1 MDLFTL
7 AAKLKLDSS
16 SFETGIKKSEK
27 IFSKFGKSVG
37 SGLKK
42 VAKVGTVA
50 FAAVGAASLAFA
62 KSAVKTGSE
71 FDSAMSQVAA
81 TMGLTST
88 KIKKNLNGAG
98 DSFKMLAAK
107 AREMGAQTI
116 YSATEAAQGLN
127 ILAQSG
133 MTAKESV
140 GMIGDVLHL
149 AAAGNIDMA
158 SSASYLSQAMKGFK
172 EKGKTSTTYADLI
185 AKGATLASTSVQQ
198 LGEALGSAAATG
210 RSYGQSSKSVTLA
223 LLRLADQGV
232 RGSAASTAL
241 NAAMKD
247 VYKTSGQGA
256 KTLKQ
261 LGVSAYNSKGKA
273 RDFNAVINDINKA
286 TSKMSSK
293 KRTEALQKIFGI
305 QGFKA
310 YNKMA
315 ATSTKKQKQWSKEL
329 GKSAGEAE
337 KQYKTMTDNL
347 QGDVSAFNSAVS
359 EAKIT
364 LSEKMMPTIRKF
376 VQEGTGWVDKLTKAF
391 QKDGLSGALSVA
403 SEFISSITERL
414 VKNTP
419 EILAAGW
426 EIMKALGKGIWN
438 GIKAIKW
445 PSWDDVKS
453 FAIKA
458 WDEIKIGVSEL
469 GGLIFGKKEDGSV
482 NWPDWETVKAKAEAA
497 WQAIKDEALKLGGLV
512 FGNKE
517 DGSVNWPDLTKLS
530 TDFKKWWDETAAP
543 ALTGAIS
550 WVLPL
555 FGVPTETAEQISKTL
570 VDWWGSL
577 KIGADLLQWFIGL
590 PSTPDPNTA
599 GKELRGVLSGWWE
612 NVKTIIGDVLTLVF
626 GAPSPGDTNGTETQ
640 GLITQWWD
648 NIVKPLLSG
657 ALNFTLGLFG
667 LPSVTDMVKSVE
679 DWWNGD
685 NGVVSKVKKA
695 LTVVIPADVGN
706 KLIEESLSSTLSL
719 IDKKAETAEKLLE
732 TLKSMGDVS
741 KESAEKQE
749 AWRTTANELLSLFPS
764 LTGVI
769 DTDTLTIKGNTD
781 EIKENIAQLSNL
793 ARERA
798 IQSAKEKQIENM
810 TQANSELI
818 AKQVELD
825 QKRKEL
831 IAAKEA
837 AIDNLNTVLQ
847 KYGFEANATSD
858 NVDDLYK
865 SMIPIISSSDDYD
878 ELATAFAGVSSGVGV
893 LTVDITLLEAEIAA
907 NQQQL
912 EKAQA
917 DYSAWESSINSLFN
931 TVKSDANAAGT
942 SIENMGAKINNL
954 PSEKTISINV
964 KYNTPTTPNYG
975 NRLAV
980 PKAKGDWNVPYDNF
994 PALLHRN
1001 EMVLTSSQARQYRE
1015 GQSSSMNFAALASA
1029 ITRAVKDGMAN
1040 ANVNAFIDGQRVT
1053 DNVSRRIAN
1062 EFKSMRY
1069 AT

>member
-27 IFSKFGKSVG
+27 SFSKFGKSVG

-62 KSAVKTGSE
+62 KSAIKTGSE

-172 EKGKTSTTYADLI
+172 EKGKTSTNYADLI

-210 RSYGQSSKSVTLA
+210 KSYGQSSKSVTLA

-347 QGDVSAFNSAVS
+347 EGDVSAFNSAVS

-391 QKDGLSGALSVA
+391 QRDGLSGALSVA

-414 VKNTP
+414 VKKAP

-426 EIMKALGKGIWN
+426 EIMKALGKGIWS
-438 GIKAIKW
+438 GINAIKW

-458 WDEIKIGVSEL
+458 WDEIKAGVADLGGLIFGYKKTATGEEAVAWPDWNDVFNYANYLWEELLKFVADL
-469 GGLIFGKKEDGSV
+469 GGLIFGKKVVDGQEVV
-482 NWPDWETVKAKAEAA
+482 NWPSLSDIFSYVLYLWDSLLDYAKN
-497 WQAIKDEALKLGGLV
+497 LGGLI
-512 FGNKE
+512 FGVKIV
-517 DGSVNWPDLTKLS
+517 DGEEVVNWPSVSELIRYAKGDIWDKLVEAVS
-530 TDFKKWWDETAAP
+530 EFTGLKFGGSAFADDTTSVFETLIKRIKSLDWSSIGSAIYE
-543 ALTGAIS
+543 AIS
-550 WVLPL
+550 SYLSFNSISQL
-555 FGVPTETAEQISKTL
+555 FSNIFAGGEDGALQIDWSSLGSKIVEFVKQGIIGLGDLIAGYFKSAYDDSIRNWEAIGAFFQGLIDDICRIIETVVGFVSSNVIEPVKGVIQEIITWFDTNIINPIVEIINSVPTAVQSVIDTAQQIIQEIVEWFDTNIITPISQFIDNVKKTIDSVIEDAKKTIKDIVSWFDSNIVSPIKSSIDTILGPFQTVVNTITSWIKKPETKVI
-570 VDWWGSL
+570 
-577 KIGADLLQWFIGL
+577 
-590 PSTPDPNTA
+590 
-599 GKELRGVLSGWWE
+599 
-612 NVKTIIGDVLTLVF
+612 NVKTVSIGGTPVSNTT
-626 GAPSPGDTNGTETQ
+626 SNG
-640 GLITQWWD
+640 
-648 NIVKPLLSG
+648 NFV
-657 ALNFTLGLFG
+657 ALNLVQRGG
-667 LPSVTDMVKSVE
+667 
-679 DWWNGD
+679 G
-685 NGVVSKVKKA
+685 
-695 LTVVIPADVGN
+695 
-706 KLIEESLSSTLSL
+706 
-719 IDKKAETAEKLLE
+719 
-732 TLKSMGDVS
+732 
-741 KESAEKQE
+741 Q
-749 AWRTTANELLSLFPS
+749 
-764 LTGVI
+764 
-769 DTDTLTIKGNTD
+769 
-781 EIKENIAQLSNL
+781 
-793 ARERA
+793 
-798 IQSAKEKQIENM
+798 
-810 TQANSELI
+810 
-818 AKQVELD
+818 
-825 QKRKEL
+825 
-831 IAAKEA
+831 
-837 AIDNLNTVLQ
+837 
-847 KYGFEANATSD
+847 
-858 NVDDLYK
+858 
-865 SMIPIISSSDDYD
+865 
-878 ELATAFAGVSSGVGV
+878 
-893 LTVDITLLEAEIAA
+893 
-907 NQQQL
+907 
-912 EKAQA
+912 
-917 DYSAWESSINSLFN
+917 
-931 TVKSDANAAGT
+931 
-942 SIENMGAKINNL
+942 
-954 PSEKTISINV
+954 
-964 KYNTPTTPNYG
+964 
-975 NRLAV
+975 NRMV
-980 PKAKGDWNVPYDNF
+980 PKAKGDWNVPYDNY
-994 PALLHRN
+994 PAMLHRN
-1001 EMVLTSSQARQYRE
+1001 EMVLTASQARQYRE
-1015 GQSSSMNFAALASA
+1015 GQSSSMNLAALTSA

-1062 EFKSMRY
+1062 EFRSMRY